1 MRTLKTSLLCCIV
14 VAFSVCGPRA
24 GAQTYVSLAYGGTS
38 CSIWNSRKP
47 IEGKVYEAWML
58 GYISSYN
65 AYVFNG
71 PNVFEGSGAEDLRT
85 WVDGY
90 CKEHLDDS
98 LDAVVRALIE
108 ERARKASN

>member
-1 MRTLKTSLLCCIV
+1 MRTLKTSLLCCVV
-14 VAFSVCGPRA
+14 VAFSVCGPHA

-38 CSIWNSRKP
+38 CSMWNSRKP
-47 IEGKVYEAWML
+47 
-58 GYISSYN
+58 YISSYN

-71 PNVFEGSGAEDLRT
+71 PNVFDGSGAEDLRT
-85 WVDGY
+85 WVDVY

-108 ERARKASN
+108 ERARKA

>member
-1 MRTLKTSLLCCIV
+1 
-14 VAFSVCGPRA
+14 
-24 GAQTYVSLAYGGTS
+24 
-38 CSIWNSRKP
+38 
-47 IEGKVYEAWML
+47 ML

-71 PNVFEGSGAEDLRT
+71 PNVFDGSGTD
-85 WVDGY
+85 DY

>member
-14 VAFSVCGPRA
+14 VAFSVCGPHA

-38 CSIWNSRKP
+38 CSMWNSRKP

-71 PNVFEGSGAEDLRT
+71 PNVFDGSGAEDLRT
-85 WVDGY
+85 WVDVY